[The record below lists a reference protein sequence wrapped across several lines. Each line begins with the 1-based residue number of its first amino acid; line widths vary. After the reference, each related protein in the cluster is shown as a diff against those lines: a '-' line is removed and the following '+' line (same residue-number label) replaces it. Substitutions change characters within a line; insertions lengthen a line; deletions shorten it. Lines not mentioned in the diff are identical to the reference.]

1 MSKVKVKRQSVSLDM
16 TAMCDMAF
24 LLLTFFMLTSK
35 FKEDDALAID
45 TPSSVSTTVIPD
57 TDMML
62 IEIDKEGKVIF
73 GVDRQRTR
81 VEMLKLMGDKY
92 KQKFNEDELN
102 LFARIT
108 NFGVPIGQM
117 KQYLA
122 LDRSKRNK
130 YMPGIP
136 TDSTN
141 NELKDW
147 IYSARRANQNAYSKA
162 MKIAIKGDQDS
173 KSPIIRRVIAT
184 LQDQEINKFNFIT
197 DLEEQPADAVRRRNT
212 APTHK

>member
-1 MSKVKVKRQSVSLDM
+1 MSKIKVKRQSVSLDM

-45 TPSSVSTTVIPD
+45 TPSSVSEIMIPD

-62 IEIDKEGKVIF
+62 IEIDKEGKVLF
-73 GVDRQRTR
+73 GVDRQKTR
-81 VEMLKLMGDKY
+81 VEMLKLMGEKHQQHFTD
-92 KQKFNEDELN
+92 DELN
-102 LFARIT
+102 LFARTT

-184 LQDQEINKFNFIT
+184 LQEQEINKFNFIT
-197 DLEEQPADAVRRRNT
+197 DLEAIPTDAVRKKNT
-212 APTHK
+212 SKK

>member
-45 TPSSVSTTVIPD
+45 TPSSISEIMIPD

-62 IEIDKEGKVIF
+62 IEIDKEGKVFF
-73 GVDRQRTR
+73 GVDRQNTR
-81 VEMLKLMGDKY
+81 VEMLKLMGEKY
-92 KQKFNEDELN
+92 KINFTPDELG
-102 LFARIT
+102 LFSRIT
-108 NFGVPIGQM
+108 NFGLPIAQM

-122 LDRSKRNK
+122 MGKNQRNK

-136 TDSTN
+136 SDSVK

-147 IYSARRANQNAYSKA
+147 IYVSRRANQNAYSHPL
-162 MKIAIKGDQDS
+162 KIAIKGDQDS
-173 KSPIIRRVIAT
+173 KSPTVRRVIAT

-197 DLEEQPADAVRRRNT
+197 DLEEVPKNAVKKK
-212 APTHK
+212 AKK